1 MPGVTVTPALDLAGM
16 RRMANTIRQDIIR
29 MTGAAGS
36 GHPTS
41 SFSAVELLTALYF
54 RVLRHDPA
62 NPTWPDRDRLVLSK
76 GHAAPVLYSLLARCG
91 YFPVE
96 HLTTLR
102 KLGSPLQ
109 GHPELG
115 RLPGVEASTGSL
127 GQGVS
132 VGIGMA
138 LAARVDGRPF
148 RTYVLIGDGENDEGQ
163 IWEAALFAAHYKI
176 DTLTVIRDSNGLQQD
191 GWVKDIMQQEPIG
204 PKWQAFGWHVI
215 EGDGHDLNAVLKAY
229 DEARAMRGRPTVII
243 ARTVKGKGVSFMEN
257 DPSLHG
263 IAPTPQ
269 QVERAL
275 RELEDERRRLEA
287 APERQ

>member
-1 MPGVTVTPALDLAGM
+1 MPGATTTPVLDIAGM

-41 SFSAVELLTALYF
+41 SFSAVEALTALYF

-91 YFPVE
+91 YFPVTQ
-96 HLTTLR
+96 LMTLR

-132 VGIGMA
+132 IGIGMA
-138 LAARVDGRPF
+138 LAARVDGKPF

-163 IWEAALFAAHYKI
+163 VWEAALFAAHYKI
-176 DTLTVIRDSNGLQQD
+176 DNLTVIRDSNSLQQD
-191 GWVKDIMQQEPIG
+191 GWVTDVMHQEPIG
-204 PKWQAFGWHVI
+204 PRWAAFGWHVI
-215 EGDGHDLNAVLKAY
+215 EIDGHDLDAVLTAY
-229 DEARAMRGRPTVII
+229 GEARATRGRPTVII

-257 DPSLHG
+257 KPELHG
-263 IAPTPQ
+263 IAPKSDE
-269 QVERAL
+269 VARAMH
-275 RELEDERRRLEA
+275 ELEEEQRRLE
-287 APERQ
+287 R

>member
-1 MPGVTVTPALDLAGM
+1 MPGATTTLVLDIAGM

-41 SFSAVELLTALYF
+41 SFSAVEALMALYF

-91 YFPVE
+91 YFPVAQ
-96 HLTTLR
+96 LMTLR

-115 RLPGVEASTGSL
+115 RLSGVEASTGSL

-132 VGIGMA
+132 IGIGMA
-138 LAARVDGRPF
+138 LAARVDGKPF

-163 IWEAALFAAHYKI
+163 IWEAALFASHYRV
-176 DTLTVIRDSNGLQQD
+176 DNLTVIRDSNALQQD
-191 GWVKDIMQQEPIG
+191 GWVKDIMNQEPIG
-204 PKWQAFGWHVI
+204 PRWAAFGWHVI
-215 EGDGHDLNAVLKAY
+215 EGDGHDLNFVLKAY
-229 DEARAMRGRPTVII
+229 EEARAMRGRPTVII
-243 ARTVKGKGVSFMEN
+243 ARTIKGKGVSFMEHK
-257 DPSLHG
+257 PELHG
-263 IAPTPQ
+263 IAPTPT
-269 QVERAL
+269 QVEHAL
-275 RELEDERRRLEA
+275 REWDEERRRLEA
-287 APERQ
+287 ST